1 MRILYLIPARSGSK
15 GLPGKNTK
23 ILGDKPLIS
32 YSIDFALQNLKN
44 GDELC
49 ISTDDEN
56 VIDIA
61 IKKGINIPFK
71 RPLELATDTS
81 TTYDVLIHALNH
93 YVKLGKRFDALLLLQ
108 PTSPFRT
115 ENDLKLMLS
124 LYDNNLDMVV
134 SVKIAKEN
142 PYFTLFEDNNG
153 YIVKS
158 KNKNFDR
165 RQDCPEIYAFNGSI
179 YLININSLMN
189 SKINEFT
196 KIRKFVMPE
205 ERSIDIDS
213 LADWA
218 LAEFYLDKQ

>member
-23 ILGDKPLIS
+23 ILGNKPLIS

-93 YVKLGKRFDALLLLQ
+93 YLILGKRFDALLLLQ
-108 PTSPFRT
+108 PTSPFRI
-115 ENDLKLMLS
+115 ENDLKSMLS

-142 PYFTLFEDNNG
+142 PYFTLFEENNG

-189 SKINEFT
+189 FKINEFT

>member
-1 MRILYLIPARSGSK
+1 MKILYCIPARSGSK
-15 GLPGKNTK
+15 GLPGKNIK

-32 YSIDFALQNLKN
+32 FSIDFAIQNLKI

-56 VIDIA
+56 VISIA
-61 IKKGINIPFK
+61 LNKGIKIPFK
-71 RPLELATDTS
+71 RPVELAADTS
-81 TTYDVLIHALNH
+81 TTYDVLIHAINH
-93 YVKLGKRFDALLLLQ
+93 YIKLGKRFDALLLLQ

-115 ENDLKLMLS
+115 ENDLKSMLS
-124 LYDNNLDMVV
+124 LYDDNLDMVV

-142 PYFTLFEDNNG
+142 PYFTLFEENNG

-158 KNKNFDR
+158 KKKNFNR

-196 KIRKFVMPE
+196 KIKKFVMPE

>member
-71 RPLELATDTS
+71 RPFELATDSS
-81 TTYDVLIHALNH
+81 TTYDVLIHAINH
-93 YVKLGKRFDALLLLQ
+93 YLILGERFDALLLLQ

-115 ENDLKLMLS
+115 NNDLKSMLS

-142 PYFTLFEDNNG
+142 PYFTLFEENNG

-165 RQDCPEIYAFNGSI
+165 RQDCPEVYAFNGSI

-196 KIRKFVMPE
+196 KIRKFVMPD

-213 LADWA
+213 LADWL

>member
-23 ILGDKPLIS
+23 LLRDKPLIS
-32 YSIDFALQNLKN
+32 YSIDFALKNLKN

-49 ISTDDEN
+49 ISTDDESI
-56 VIDIA
+56 IDFA
-61 IKKGINIPFK
+61 FKNGLNIPFK
-71 RPLELATDTS
+71 RPSELATDTA

-93 YVKLGKRFDALLLLQ
+93 YLIIGKRFDALVLLQ

-115 ENDLKLMLS
+115 EDDLEAMLS
-124 LYDNNLDMVV
+124 LYDDNLDMVV
-134 SVKIAKEN
+134 SVKISKEN
-142 PYFTLFEDNNG
+142 PYFTLFEENNG
-153 YIVKS
+153 YLVKS
-158 KNKNFDR
+158 KNLSFDR

-189 SKINEFT
+189 YKINEFT
-196 KIRKFVMPE
+196 RIRKFVMPE

-213 LADWA
+213 QADWA

>member
-32 YSIDFALQNLKN
+32 YSIDFALQNLKK

-115 ENDLKLMLS
+115 ENDLKSMLS

-142 PYFTLFEDNNG
+142 PYFTLFEENNG

-213 LADWA
+213 PADWA

>member
-23 ILGDKPLIS
+23 ILGNKPLIS

-93 YVKLGKRFDALLLLQ
+93 YLILGKRFDALLLLQ

-115 ENDLKLMLS
+115 ENDLKSMLS

-142 PYFTLFEDNNG
+142 PYFTLFEENNG

-189 SKINEFT
+189 FKINEFT

>member
-32 YSIDFALQNLKN
+32 YSIDFALQNLKK

-56 VIDIA
+56 VIDLA

-93 YVKLGKRFDALLLLQ
+93 YVKLGKKFDALLLLQ

-115 ENDLKLMLS
+115 ENDLKSMLS

-142 PYFTLFEDNNG
+142 PYFTLFEENNG

>member
-32 YSIDFALQNLKN
+32 YSIDFALQNLKK

-115 ENDLKLMLS
+115 ENDLKSMLS

-142 PYFTLFEDNNG
+142 PYFTLFEENNG

>member
-32 YSIDFALQNLKN
+32 YSIEFAMQNLKY

-49 ISTDDEN
+49 ISTDDEK

-61 IKKGINIPFK
+61 LNKGIIIPFK
-71 RPLELATDTS
+71 RPTELATDTS
-81 TTYDVLIHALNH
+81 TTYDVMIHAIN
-93 YVKLGKRFDALLLLQ
+93 YYSKIGKKFDILLLLQ
-108 PTSPFRT
+108 PTTPFRT
-115 ENDLKLMLS
+115 ENDLNSMLS
-124 LYDNNLDMVV
+124 LYNNNLDMVV
-134 SVKIAKEN
+134 SVKLAKEN
-142 PYFTLFEDNNG
+142 PYFTLFEENNG

-158 KNKNFDR
+158 KNKNFNR

-179 YLININSLMN
+179 YLININSLIN
-189 SKINEFT
+189 SKINEFK

-205 ERSIDIDS
+205 ERSVDIDTP
-213 LADWA
+213 ADWA

>member
-93 YVKLGKRFDALLLLQ
+93 YLILGKRFDALLLLQ

-115 ENDLKLMLS
+115 ENDLKSMLS

-142 PYFTLFEDNNG
+142 PYFTLFEENNG

-165 RQDCPEIYAFNGSI
+165 RQDCPEIYSFNGSI